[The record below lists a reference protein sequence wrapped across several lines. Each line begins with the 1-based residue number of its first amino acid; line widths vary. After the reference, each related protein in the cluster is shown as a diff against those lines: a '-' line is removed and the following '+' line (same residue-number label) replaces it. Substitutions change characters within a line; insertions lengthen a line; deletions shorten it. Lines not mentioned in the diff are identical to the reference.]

1 MMAFFQLFI
10 LRNLNTDTAFSVMIK
25 YVPTAAIGLFG
36 FVIGKSTLFHSN
48 NGNDDGETF
57 WMKLGELLSIDEEQL
72 RALDDGKREKI
83 RNLKKAF
90 RTESLTIN

>member
-1 MMAFFQLFI
+1 M
-10 LRNLNTDTAFSVMIK
+10 K

-36 FVIGKSTLFHSN
+36 FVIGKSILFQDN

-72 RALDDGKREKI
+72 RALDEGKREKI
-83 RNLKKAF
+83 RNLKRAF
-90 RTESLTIN
+90 KTESSAIN